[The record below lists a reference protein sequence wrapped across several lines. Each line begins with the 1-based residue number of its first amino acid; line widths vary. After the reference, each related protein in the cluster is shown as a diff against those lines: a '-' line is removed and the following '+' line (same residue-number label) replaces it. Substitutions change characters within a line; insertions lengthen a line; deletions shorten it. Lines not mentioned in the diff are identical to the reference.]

1 MPSYLRC
8 ALRNRSNKK
17 TPRCAWSLRC
27 TRGVFEKTPTSNKA
41 WSNLSVEILN
51 PIKTLITNEASN
63 VYFLLL
69 FLGARTKVIVKP
81 ASVDYVGVHV
91 ATTCGEK
98 AWYCRKTTADPS
110 ALRLNHVRHM
120 CSQSLSE
127 LAVLARGGMK
137 KKKKKMR
144 NEEEEKNE
152 KNVVVDLSFKQDA
165 DAAVAALLRHIR
177 KDT

>member
-1 MPSYLRC
+1 MERSYS
-8 ALRNRSNKK
+8 RNPEPNKNFDYK
-17 TPRCAWSLRC
+17 
-27 TRGVFEKTPTSNKA
+27 F
-41 WSNLSVEILN
+41 IL
-51 PIKTLITNEASN
+51 
-63 VYFLLL
+63 LLL

-81 ASVDYVGVHV
+81 ESVDYVGVHV

-98 AWYCRKTTADPS
+98 ARYCRKTTADPLV
-110 ALRLNHVRHM
+110 LRLNHVRHM

-144 NEEEEKNE
+144 NEEEEE
-152 KNVVVDLSFKQDA
+152 EEENVVVDLSFKRDA

>member
-17 TPRCAWSLRC
+17 TITCAWSLRC
-27 TRGVFEKTPTSNKA
+27 TRGLYENKA
-41 WSNLSVEILN
+41 WSDLTVEILN
-51 PIKTLITNEASN
+51 PIKTLII
-63 VYFLLL
+63 FLV
-69 FLGARTKVIVKP
+69 GARTKVIVKP
-81 ASVDYVGVHV
+81 ESVDYVGVHV

-98 AWYCRKTTADPS
+98 ARYCRKTTADPS
-110 ALRLNHVRHM
+110 VLRLNHVRHM

-127 LAVLARGGMK
+127 LTVLARGGMK

-144 NEEEEKNE
+144 NEEEEE
-152 KNVVVDLSFKQDA
+152 EEENVVVDLSFKRDA